1 LRFPLLLLVALLAA
15 CSTPVEMSDWER
27 QNMSR
32 QAPRDDNVVPPP
44 FPENARA
51 RAKLIEFPLADAGGF
66 RFFVDASTL
75 SVDAK
80 DGVVRY
86 VLVAQS
92 PSGAQNI
99 SFEGLRCPSAE
110 YRVYA
115 TGQSDGSWLPTRT
128 EWQPLRNA
136 RRWQASLYREY
147 FCPQKI
153 AIGDAAEGVRALQ
166 AGGHPFS
173 KGFSPNYGL

>member
-1 LRFPLLLLVALLAA
+1 LRLVILLLVLAG
-15 CSTPVEMSDWER
+15 CSTPAPMSDWER
-27 QNMSR
+27 ENALK
-32 QAPRDDNVVPPP
+32 QAPRDDNAPPPP
-44 FPENARA
+44 FPA

-66 RFFVDASTL
+66 RFFVDGSTL
-75 SVDAK
+75 DVDNK

-92 PSGAQNI
+92 PSGVQNV
-99 SFEGLRCPSAE
+99 SFEGLRCAAAE

-115 TGQSDGSWLPTRT
+115 TGQADRSWVPART
-128 EWQPLRNA
+128 AWQPMRNA

-153 AIGDAAEGVRALQ
+153 AIRDSAEGVRALQ
-166 AGGHPFS
+166 AGGHPAF
-173 KGFSPNYGL
+173 KGLSPQYGQ